1 MMMTE
6 FSLYQRLA
14 DGYSV
19 EDVLEILGLTPEEL
33 YEEYLATLIRRHLD
47 DFANI

>member
-19 EDVLEILGLTPEEL
+19 EDVLDIIGLTPEEL
-33 YEEYLATLIRRHLD
+33 YEDYLARLIRKHLD